1 MARIGRGFVKLPID
15 EVLRHYG
22 GKPPRRSNGWR
33 KMKCCFHDDSHASA
47 SLNFDTEY
55 FICFA
60 CDMKGDGIN
69 LIKEKEGF
77 KNYNEAYEYAETILD
92 TSAITLQQSNRT
104 GSRLSRVKGS
114 NSGGRQQVP
123 LGRRGR
129 TIPRT

>member
-1 MARIGRGFVKLPID
+1 MARIGKEFIKLPID
-15 EVLRHYG
+15 DVLKHYG
-22 GKPPRRSNGWR
+22 GNPPRRTNGWR
-33 KMKCCFHDDSHASA
+33 KMKCCFHGDSHASA

-77 KNYNEAYEYAETILD
+77 KNYNEAYKYAETILD
-92 TSAITLQQSNRT
+92 TSAITLQQNNRT
-104 GSRLSRVKGS
+104 GSRLSGVKRA
-114 NSGGRQQVP
+114 NDGGRRQVP

-129 TIPRT
+129 TVPRT